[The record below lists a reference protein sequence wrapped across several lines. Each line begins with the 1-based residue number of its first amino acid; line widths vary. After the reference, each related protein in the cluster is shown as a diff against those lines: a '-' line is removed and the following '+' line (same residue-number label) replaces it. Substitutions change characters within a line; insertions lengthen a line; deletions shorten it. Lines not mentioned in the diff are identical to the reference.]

1 MGYKLKGVLPNRQHT
16 FLDDATKK
24 DKISQTFMQ
33 FMSFILEIQYSPRNK
48 SNERETK
55 FLVIVNGI
63 FNNSVRSINA

>member
-1 MGYKLKGVLPNRQHT
+1 
-16 FLDDATKK
+16 
-24 DKISQTFMQ
+24 MQ

-55 FLVIVNGI
+55 ILVIVNGI